1 MASETEEAEDI
12 ANRIRR
18 QRERSSGTS
27 TRGGRIPRLARQT
40 PREDQ
45 QMNESIIWETGQV

>member
-18 QRERSSGTS
+18 QRERSSGVS
-27 TRGGRIPRLARQT
+27 ARGGRIPRLARPT